1 MKKITPFQWVMIV
14 IGIFLMFCN
23 KIIPPILGLSEM
35 GMSIVCI
42 FVGMILMMVTVSLN
56 WPVLLAIFAYFASGI
71 YSFSDAVAMSFGH
84 NIVWLTVFSCLIL
97 SVTEKTGLLRRLA
110 IWMISFKVA
119 KKSPWLFLFLLFL
132 SVLAL
137 SCVMDCTALILL
149 YTGITANLLAVL
161 NVNKGDKF
169 GMLIQLGV
177 MVFVG
182 VGMSATPIG
191 HSMAV
196 VSMEFFEGIVH
207 VSWLEFCLLGI
218 IGSLIVLAIFMF
230 LLKFVWRMDTD
241 ILTGYDP
248 TKLREELGPMSR
260 AEKISGLVYLA
271 CIILWLLPSFLPTD
285 SSAYTFLSGMSV
297 TAAPMLCVIALCLIH
312 CDGKPMMNI
321 MEEIGSTQWG
331 AAFTVAAA
339 MMTATAIQNPDAGI
353 SAALAE
359 SLGGAFANIPP
370 LVFVLTT
377 LFIGF
382 VITQFCP
389 STIPMIICESI
400 ALALIE
406 GGAVAG
412 VNAGAYAVAAV
423 FAIGTAFAAPPTSTF
438 AAITSGQGW
447 VNSKQQLGWGGL
459 CALVCYLIACL
470 VIYPLGCLFI
480 G

>member
-1 MKKITPFQWVMIV
+1 
-14 IGIFLMFCN
+14 
-23 KIIPPILGLSEM
+23 
-35 GMSIVCI
+35 
-42 FVGMILMMVTVSLN
+42 
-56 WPVLLAIFAYFASGI
+56 
-71 YSFSDAVAMSFGH
+71 
-84 NIVWLTVFSCLIL
+84 
-97 SVTEKTGLLRRLA
+97 
-110 IWMISFKVA
+110 
-119 KKSPWLFLFLLFL
+119 
-132 SVLAL
+132 
-137 SCVMDCTALILL
+137 
-149 YTGITANLLAVL
+149 
-161 NVNKGDKF
+161 
-169 GMLIQLGV
+169 
-177 MVFVG
+177 
-182 VGMSATPIG
+182 
-191 HSMAV
+191 
-196 VSMEFFEGIVH
+196 
-207 VSWLEFCLLGI
+207 
-218 IGSLIVLAIFMF
+218 MF

-359 SLGGAFANIPP
+359 SLGGAFANMPP

-423 FAIGTAFAAPPTSTF
+423 FAIGTAFAAPPASTF